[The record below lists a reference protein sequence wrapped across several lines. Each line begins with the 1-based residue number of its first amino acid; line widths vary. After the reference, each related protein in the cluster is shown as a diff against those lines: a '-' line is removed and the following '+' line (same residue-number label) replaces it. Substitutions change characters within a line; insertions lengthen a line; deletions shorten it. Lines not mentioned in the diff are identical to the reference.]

1 MKHQL
6 VKLLYSV
13 SSGIVLLI
21 LDFLSKYFANTKLP
35 FEKIQETFL
44 PFLVFYRTHNTGYH
58 FLFGSID
65 NHFLWALAGLVFVTV
80 LIASLIH
87 SLIKEDLDRINFTI
101 YAAILSLTI
110 GATGNVLEILIA
122 GHATDFFIFRPFPW
136 PSNLCDQYI
145 NGILYIALPVIII
158 KSIIEHF
165 RHKRLIKEN
174 HQNIET

>member
-1 MKHQL
+1 MKRQS
-6 VKLLYSV
+6 VKLIYSV
-13 SSGIVLLI
+13 SSGGVLLI
-21 LDFLSKYFANTKLP
+21 LDFLSKYIANNRLP

-58 FLFGSID
+58 FLFGPID

-87 SLIKEDLDRINFTI
+87 SLIKENLDRINFGV

-122 GHATDFFIFRPFPW
+122 SHATDFFIFRPFPW

-165 RHKRLIKEN
+165 RHKRLMKEN